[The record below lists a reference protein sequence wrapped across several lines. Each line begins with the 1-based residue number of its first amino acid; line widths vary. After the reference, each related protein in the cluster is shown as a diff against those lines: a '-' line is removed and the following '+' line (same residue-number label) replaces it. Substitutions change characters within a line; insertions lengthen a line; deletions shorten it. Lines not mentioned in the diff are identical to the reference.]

1 MSAALDNLQ
10 TRLGYTFR
18 RFELLELAVT
28 HPSLVNENPD
38 VKESN
43 QRLEFL
49 GDAVLQLILS
59 EEIYRL
65 FPEEREGTLTQNR
78 KKLVEGR
85 FTAQLAREL
94 GLASCLRVQTAATEL
109 ADSQSALEDAFE
121 ALVAAIYL
129 DAGFEQC
136 RNVVLGIYGD
146 IARRL
151 ASVLPADNPKGRLQE
166 LVQPHHGNTALRYA
180 VVNITGQA
188 HAREFEVTLYLKD
201 KPIASG
207 RGTSKQRA
215 EEAAARAA
223 LENLPAADL
232 V

>member
-1 MSAALDNLQ
+1 MSPALTNLQ
-10 TRLGYTFR
+10 SRLGYTFQQS
-18 RFELLELAVT
+18 ELLELAVT

-65 FPEEREGTLTQNR
+65 FPQEREGKLTQNR

-85 FTAQLAREL
+85 FTAQLAREI
-94 GLASCLRVQTAATEL
+94 GLASCLRVQTAAIEL
-109 ADSQSALEDAFE
+109 AESQSALEDAFE
-121 ALVAAIYL
+121 ALVAAIFL
-129 DAGFEQC
+129 DAGFAEC
-136 RNVVLGIYGD
+136 RRIVLALYGD
-146 IARRL
+146 INQRL

-166 LVQPHHGNTALRYA
+166 RVQPQHGNTALRYE
-180 VVNITGQA
+180 VVNTTGQA

-201 KPIASG
+201 RAIATG
-207 RGTSKQRA
+207 RGSSKQRA
-215 EEAAARAA
+215 EEAAASAA
-223 LENLPAADL
+223 LENWPPADL
-232 V
+232 A

>member
-1 MSAALDNLQ
+1 MSTPLENLQ
-10 TRLGYTFR
+10 QRLGYTFR
-18 RFELLELAVT
+18 QFELLELAVT
-28 HPSLVNENPD
+28 HPSLVNENPE

-65 FPEEREGTLTQNR
+65 YPEEREGALTQKR

-94 GLASCLRVQTAATEL
+94 GLASCLRVQTAAPEL
-109 ADSQSALEDAFE
+109 ANNQSALEDAFE
-121 ALVAAIYL
+121 AVVAAIYL
-129 DAGFEQC
+129 DAGFDEC
-136 RNVVLGIYGD
+136 RKIVLAIYGE
-146 IARRL
+146 IRKRL

-166 LVQPHHGNTALRYA
+166 LVQPEHGNTALRYI

-188 HAREFEVTLYLKD
+188 HAREFEVQLYLKD

-207 RGTSKQRA
+207 RGTSKRRA

-223 LENLPAADL
+223 LENWPPVDS